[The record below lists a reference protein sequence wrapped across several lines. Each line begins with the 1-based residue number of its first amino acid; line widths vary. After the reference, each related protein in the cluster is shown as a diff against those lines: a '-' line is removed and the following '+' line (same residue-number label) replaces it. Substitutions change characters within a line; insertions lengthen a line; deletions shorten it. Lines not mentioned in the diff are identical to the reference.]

1 MKNITIHKNTLF
13 TILLLFALS
22 FLNISRNL
30 DNDLSNYIE
39 IFNFFRNHFFLEI
52 FGNSDFLFTVKPSEP
67 VFYFTTFLFS
77 KLFFGKAYLYVGA
90 ITLSFYLNFIF
101 GIFKLLRKFEVP
113 KKNNFSYVCI
123 LIFACINFSETSH
136 LLRQYFAA
144 SFLPLLIFYL
154 LNKNITKAILLSI
167 FIVLTHNS
175 LLIIIFLLFLSK
187 FYQTYNSINQLLT
200 KISTIV
206 IFLFFLYYS
215 LNYLNALSYFDEA
228 SDIKYVSIYYDFLIL
243 TLYFAFTF
251 TLKKKLPTWNIF
263 FSSFTIFFLI
273 FLFNLTFSETV
284 FLRFYLN
291 IEWFRFFYF
300 MIIIFSFNILNIS
313 KFYKIFF
320 YSLILI
326 VFILRLVVS
335 PWHYFTFDLFL

>member
-13 TILLLFALS
+13 TILLLFVLF
-22 FLNISRNL
+22 FLNISRNI

-39 IFNFFRNHFFLEI
+39 IFNFFYNHDFLEI

-77 KLFFGKAYLYVGA
+77 KLFFGKIYLYVGA
-90 ITLSFYLNFIF
+90 ITLIFYLNFIF
-101 GIFKLLRKFEVP
+101 GIYKLLRKFEVP
-113 KKNNFSYVCI
+113 EKNNFSYICI

-154 LNKNITKAILLSI
+154 FNKNILKVIFLSV

-187 FYQTYNSINQLLT
+187 FYYTYYSRYILLT
-200 KISTIV
+200 NVLTI
-206 IFLFFLYYS
+206 IIFTLFLFYS
-215 LNYLNALSYFDEA
+215 LNYLNALSYFDEP

-243 TLYFAFTF
+243 ALYFTFTF
-251 TLKKKLPTWNIF
+251 TLKKKLPLWNGFFAIF
-263 FSSFTIFFLI
+263 SILYLL

-300 MIIIFSFNILNIS
+300 IIILFSLKILQVN

-320 YSLILI
+320 YFAILT
-326 VFILRLVVS
+326 VFILRFVVS
-335 PWHYFTFDLFL
+335 PWHYLTFDLFL